1 MFMGRKPGKPPINRE
16 NAVRKPTTRVISP
29 TFVAAFADGEIT
41 RMTTFQLGKTLNFV
55 RGVRL
60 ACAAYES
67 RMKKAPPPIVE
78 AHYERE
84 GEVLE
89 SYERKQLDA
98 VP

>member
-1 MFMGRKPGKPPINRE
+1 MGRKPGKPPINRE

-41 RMTTFQLGKTLNFV
+41 RMTTFQSGKTLNLG

-60 ACAAYES
+60 ARAAYES
-67 RMKKAPPPIVE
+67 RTKQMPPPIIE
-78 AHYERE
+78 AHYERD
-84 GEVLE
+84 GAVLE

>member
-1 MFMGRKPGKPPINRE
+1 MGRKPGKPPINRE

-41 RMTTFQLGKTLNFV
+41 RMTTFQSGKTLNLG

-60 ACAAYES
+60 ARAAHES
-67 RMKKAPPPIVE
+67 RTKQMPPPIIE
-78 AHYERE
+78 AHYERD
-84 GEVLE
+84 GAVLE
-89 SYERKQLDA
+89 SYEREQLDA